1 MGRNQEKDAV
11 EMAAKNRRILDSG
24 LRIFAE
30 KGIEK
35 VTMNDVARA
44 AGIAVSSLYRYYSS
58 KPRLVMAI
66 GTWAWSAYAEE
77 NEKRE
82 ASLGRPVRTA
92 AQMFDFYLESFLEL
106 YRKHKNLLRFNQFFN
121 IYLASE
127 EISHEEMQ
135 PYLDM
140 IHGLEL
146 RFGRI
151 YSKALEDGTLRTEM
165 PEKEM
170 FSVTLH
176 LMLAVVTRYAVGL
189 VYNSNTDIE
198 ELQLQKKML
207 SQRFIRTDK
216 PL

>member
-1 MGRNQEKDAV
+1 
-11 EMAAKNRRILDSG
+11 
-24 LRIFAE
+24 
-30 KGIEK
+30 
-35 VTMNDVARA
+35 
-44 AGIAVSSLYRYYSS
+44 
-58 KPRLVMAI
+58 
-66 GTWAWSAYAEE
+66 
-77 NEKRE
+77 
-82 ASLGRPVRTA
+82 
-92 AQMFDFYLESFLEL
+92 
-106 YRKHKNLLRFNQFFN
+106 
-121 IYLASE
+121 
-127 EISHEEMQ
+127 
-135 PYLDM
+135 M